1 MIKNYNR
8 SSKKGGVVYLIGGG
22 PGDPELLT
30 LKGKNCLEKAD
41 VVIYDALINLELLK
55 HCPKNAERIFVGKRR
70 HRHAFEQKE
79 INQLLLN
86 HAKNGKK
93 VCRLKGGDPYLFG
106 RGGEEAELL
115 SKNKIPFEV
124 VPGISSIIAVPA
136 YAGIPLTHRRY
147 ASFVTIATGHQKD
160 GEEKS
165 KNDADSEWC
174 HYSSK
179 KSLVILM
186 GFARLKTI
194 VQRLVY
200 FGWPKNSQIALISS
214 GTLPNQF
221 TLTGTLKDIVS
232 KVEKFKKS
240 LSSPAM
246 IVVGDVVKLNKII
259 KPKTFIRKQET

>member
-1 MIKNYNR
+1 MIKTYRRNDR
-8 SSKKGGVVYLIGGG
+8 EEGMVYLIGGG

-30 LKGKNCLEKAD
+30 LKGKHCLEKTD
-41 VVIYDALINLELLK
+41 VVIYDALINLELLE

-70 HRHAFEQKE
+70 HRHAYEQKE
-79 INQLLLN
+79 INQLLLR
-86 HAKNGKK
+86 HAKMGKV

-115 SKNKIPFEV
+115 SKNKISFEV

-165 KNDADSEWC
+165 KNNEDSEWC

-186 GFARLKTI
+186 GFARLKAI
-194 VQRLVY
+194 VQRLIH
-200 FGWPKNSQIALISS
+200 FGWPKNSHIALISS

-221 TLTGTLKDIVS
+221 TLTGTLQDIVP
-232 KVEKFKKS
+232 KVEKFKDS

-246 IVVGDVVKLNKII
+246 IVVGNVVKLNKII